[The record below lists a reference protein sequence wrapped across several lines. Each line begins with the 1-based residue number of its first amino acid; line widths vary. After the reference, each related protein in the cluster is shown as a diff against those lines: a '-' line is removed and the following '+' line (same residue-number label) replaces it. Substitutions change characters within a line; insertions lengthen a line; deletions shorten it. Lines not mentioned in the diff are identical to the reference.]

1 MEDERDSLEII
12 EGDDK
17 KMEDER
23 DSLEI
28 IEGNNLNY

>member
-28 IEGNNLNY
+28 IEGNDLNY